1 MKKAAVLLLII
12 ASLAV
17 LLVSCGSTENC
28 PAYSGSGNATME
40 DQQSGN
46 KRA

>member
-28 PAYSGSGNATME
+28 PAYSGSGNTTLE
-40 DQQSGN
+40 DQSGN

>member
-17 LLVSCGSTENC
+17 LLVSCGSTEDC
-28 PAYSGSGNATME
+28 PAYNGSGDASME
-40 DQQSGN
+40 DQTGN